1 MKILKARLFTYLAIA
16 LFAAITTASAQ
27 AELISVGTAIRTGSL
42 TNGFPDFLST
52 GIVNGTTQAWNL
64 GGTAGDTLFNGITVV
79 DISANSTAGDLTT
92 SGGSFSSGAPVV
104 NFNSNPDLQDAER
117 QAIFQPGIQNFA
129 PGFGTSPVSYNIA
142 AIPGDTYQVE
152 ILGSAQ
158 NGNRTGDITVDG
170 TLFADDLWSP
180 AAAGGV
186 TLVYRFEVVADADG
200 IDILIGQ
207 GNGVAPSGAAASTTP
222 IYSAISVTNTIPEP
236 SSLILVS
243 LGMTGLCVLRRRSR

>member
-1 MKILKARLFTYLAIA
+1 MKTMKVQLFTYLAIA
-16 LFAAITTASAQ
+16 LFAVITAVSTQ
-27 AELISVGTAIRTGSL
+27 AETISVGTAIRTGSL

-52 GIVNGTTQAWNL
+52 GVINGTTQAWNL

-104 NFNSNPDLQDAER
+104 NFNGNPDLQDAQR

-129 PGFGTSPVSYNIA
+129 PGIGTSPVSYNIA
-142 AIPGDTYQVE
+142 AILGNTYQVE

-170 TLFADDLWSP
+170 SLFADDLWSP

-186 TLVYRFEVVADADG
+186 TLVYRFDVVADADG

-222 IYSAISVTNTIPEP
+222 IYSAISVTLVPEP
-236 SSLILVS
+236 SSFAMLALMGSV
-243 LGMTGLCVLRRRSR
+243 GLVLRRKC